1 MIRRLT
7 SMLAAATLVALAS
20 PSAFAEGGVLVVP
33 LAGELSGDL
42 ADAPDRLTEVLLEA
56 ANEAGIEALRA
67 EVSRAELAAI
77 AGCPADDPACLLQ
90 VADTLGASKV
100 LVGEVAP
107 ADGDATVRVSLTV
120 VATGAEPTTH
130 EIALRAAST
139 DALAAELLPIARAII
154 TGQPLPGAATAD
166 VDDDAKT
173 DTDGPG
179 QPDETSSAGAVLTS
193 TSPADDRGGFDLSR
207 VRGYSWGIAGG
218 GVALATVGAIFL
230 GIADGKQAD
239 VDDAATDTVADLEAL
254 ADLEADG
261 KRYNRL
267 GNGMLIA
274 GGAAAIVGAVLIIKQ
289 ARTPRDSSA
298 VSIAPVPMNGG
309 AGVVFTWGLQ

>member
-1 MIRRLT
+1 MIRKLIPT
-7 SMLAAATLVALAS
+7 LAAVWLVALAS
-20 PSAFAEGGVLVVP
+20 PPAFADGGVLVVP
-33 LAGELSGDL
+33 LAGELGGDL
-42 ADAPDRLTEVLLEA
+42 AGAPDLLTEALLDA

-77 AGCPADDPACLLQ
+77 AGCAADDPDCLLQ
-90 VADTLGASKV
+90 VADTLGATSV
-100 LVGEVAP
+100 LVGDLAA
-107 ADGDATVRVSLTV
+107 ADGDATVRLTITLARTGSDPVTREV
-120 VATGAEPTTH
+120 VLRGATSQ
-130 EIALRAAST
+130 ALV
-139 DALAAELLPIARAII
+139 DELRPLSSAIVK
-154 TGQPLPGAATAD
+154 GEPLPGPATDPATTDTATGDGTAD
-166 VDDDAKT
+166 ATDDGAT
-173 DTDGPG
+173 DVTIVP
-179 QPDETSSAGAVLTS
+179 PTKPS
-193 TSPADDRGGFDLSR
+193 DDRGRFDLGR

-218 GVALATVGAIFL
+218 GVALATVGAVFL
-230 GIADGKQAD
+230 GIAEGKQAD

-289 ARTPRDSSA
+289 ARTPSEASG